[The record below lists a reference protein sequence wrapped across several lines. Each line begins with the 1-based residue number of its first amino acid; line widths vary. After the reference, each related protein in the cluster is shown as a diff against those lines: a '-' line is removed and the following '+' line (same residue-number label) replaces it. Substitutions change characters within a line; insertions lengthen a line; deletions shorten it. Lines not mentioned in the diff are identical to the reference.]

1 MGGGANDKNVSD
13 KNIGDKNVNNANEA
27 KSAFSLLGIDINDKA
42 IEYCRKLGIKAL
54 KIDNI
59 LEFFPQERFDLII
72 STHCLEH
79 LPKDKIIAI
88 LTHFRQNIL
97 AENGSIF
104 IAVPNAQSATNCYW
118 AYEDFTHTTLFTAGS
133 LIFVLKMAGFSDI
146 KIIDKDAL
154 AGSKGIKKIIRIAFL
169 KIYKAKIAFWNKIT
183 NSAFHAPSPQVFSYE
198 VKILAS

>member
-1 MGGGANDKNVSD
+1 M
-13 KNIGDKNVNNANEA
+13 
-27 KSAFSLLGIDINDKA
+27 LGIDINDKA
-42 IEYCRKLGIKAL
+42 IEHCKNLGIKAI

-88 LTHFRQNIL
+88 LTHFRENIL
-97 AENGSIF
+97 AENGYIF
-104 IAVPNAQSATNCYW
+104 IAAPNAQSATNCYW

-198 VKILAS
+198 VKILAR